1 MLSNIRSASIGQA
14 SKLDK
19 KNQQGQSQVRYLV
32 NDPNNNNQTTERQKS
47 QVSIVHQNSMT
58 STSNIQN
65 GSFRELSSTNKKAI
79 HISGNRYGIESV
91 IENIKVVKGVRIIH
105 NGQVKKEFIPT
116 AVPNQA
122 DISKIT
128 KSEFS
133 KM

>member
-1 MLSNIRSASIGQA
+1 MLSNIKSASIGQA
-14 SKLDK
+14 SKLEK
-19 KNQQGQSQVRYLV
+19 MNQQGQSQVRYLV
-32 NDPNNNNQTTERQKS
+32 NDPNNNQTTERQKS
-47 QVSIVHQNSMT
+47 QASIVHQNSMT

-91 IENIKVVKGVRIIH
+91 IENIKVVKGVKIIH
-105 NGQVKKEFIPT
+105 NGQVKKEFKPT
-116 AVPNQA
+116 AAPNPA